1 LAKDNS
7 TKLLPLTR
15 KLKMIRIECSG
26 GLGNQL
32 FVWAA
37 AHELAQIYDQ
47 NVELFYHYPENGNE
61 PRRFE
66 LQSLLENCEHGI
78 SAKNSKSTSFYMRVI
93 DFMGKYPKSRAL
105 AIRIL
110 SIDEN
115 LDPCREIVRRT
126 RIPRITRG
134 FFQNDSLVERNREL
148 LLPELEKTLD
158 SIQGKNSR
166 IKNGEKSKC
175 AIHIRRG
182 DSVANKDTTGVL
194 RIEYYSNGINGYRE
208 VNIFSDD
215 AKVFNLFQNN
225 NGKYNF
231 FSPTDMTTWETLKK
245 ISQSEVIFSA
255 NSTFSWWA
263 SKIAMW
269 RYDSTVYF
277 PHVWTKKSNMSFERI
292 YPKDVIRLEA
302 LYE

>member
-1 LAKDNS
+1 
-7 TKLLPLTR
+7 
-15 KLKMIRIECSG
+15 MIRIECSG

-37 AHELAQIYDQ
+37 AHELTQIYEEE
-47 NVELFYHYPENGNE
+47 VKIFYYYPENKNE

-66 LQSLLENCEHGI
+66 LQTLLENCGHGI
-78 SAKNSKSTSFYMRVI
+78 SAKNSKLASFLMRLL
-93 DFMGKYPKSRAL
+93 DFMGKYPKCRSL
-105 AIRIL
+105 AVSLL

-115 LDPCREIVRRT
+115 SDPCRDIVT
-126 RIPRITRG
+126 RARKPRIIRG

-148 LLPELEKTLD
+148 LLPELEKTLN
-158 SIQGKNSR
+158 SIHGKNS
-166 IKNGEKSKC
+166 KMENTQNTKC
-175 AIHIRRG
+175 AIHVRRG
-182 DSVANKDTTGVL
+182 DSVANIDTAGVL
-194 RIEYYSNGINGYRE
+194 RVDYYTSQIIKYQE

-215 AKVFNLFQNN
+215 ATIIDLFRNDN
-225 NGKYNF
+225 KKKYNF
-231 FSPTDMTTWETLKK
+231 FTPESMSTWETLKE
-245 ISQSEVIFSA
+245 ISENEVIISA

-292 YPKDVIRLEA
+292 YPEDVIRLEA

>member
-1 LAKDNS
+1 
-7 TKLLPLTR
+7 
-15 KLKMIRIECSG
+15 MIRIECSG

-37 AHELAQIYDQ
+37 AHELTRIYKKE
-47 NVELFYHYPENGNE
+47 VRVFYYYPENRNE
-61 PRRFE
+61 PRKFE

-78 SAKNSKSTSFYMRVI
+78 SAKNSKSISFLMRLL
-93 DFMGKYPKSRAL
+93 DFMGKYPKYRAL
-105 AIRIL
+105 AVSLL
-110 SIDEN
+110 SIDESS
-115 LDPCREIVRRT
+115 DPCRDVVPRACN
-126 RIPRITRG
+126 PRITRG

-158 SIQGKNSR
+158 SIHGRNS
-166 IKNGEKSKC
+166 KLESTQNSKC

-194 RIEYYSNGINGYRE
+194 RVDYYTSQINEYQE
-208 VNIFSDD
+208 VNVFSDD
-215 AKVFNLFQNN
+215 AIIFDLFDNN
-225 NGKYNF
+225 NRKYNF
-231 FSPTDMTTWETLKK
+231 FTPENMSTWETLNE
-245 ISQSEVIFSA
+245 ISKSEVIISA

-277 PHVWTKKSNMSFERI
+277 PHVWTKKSDMSFERI

>member
-1 LAKDNS
+1 
-7 TKLLPLTR
+7 
-15 KLKMIRIECSG
+15 MIRIECSG

-37 AHELAQIYDQ
+37 AHELAQIYKK
-47 NVELFYHYPENGNE
+47 NVQIFYYYPENGNE

-66 LQSLLENCEHGI
+66 LQPLLENCEHGI
-78 SAKNSKSTSFYMRVI
+78 SAKKSKFIGFFMRVI

-105 AIRIL
+105 VVRIL

-115 LDPCREIVRRT
+115 LDPCREIIRLT
-126 RIPRITRG
+126 RNPRITRG
-134 FFQNDSLVERNREL
+134 FFQNDSLVERNRDS

-158 SIQGKNSR
+158 SMPGRNSGL
-166 IKNGEKSKC
+166 KYSENSKC
-175 AIHIRRG
+175 SIHIRRG

-194 RIEYYSNGINGYRE
+194 RIEYYSNQILEYQE

-215 AKVFNLFQNN
+215 ARIFESFFNS

-231 FSPTDMTTWETLKK
+231 FTPSDMSSWETIKK
-245 ISQSEVIFSA
+245 ISQSEVIISA

-277 PHVWTKKSNMSFERI
+277 PHVWTKESSMSYERI
-292 YPKDVIRLEA
+292 FPKDVIRLEA